1 MSQSPS
7 QFSSFQRR
15 IERAIAGLYRSLAR
29 NRVTRTPWAVIQ
41 TFSKAQGSLLAGS
54 MAYYTFLSLLPVLM
68 VALFIV
74 GSVFG
79 DNAAFEAAFSRGI
92 TQIFPSVEAEEL
104 IDQLIGARLAFGVFG
119 FIAIVYA
126 GTGFIGALTA
136 SLNRMWE
143 VKTGR
148 NPLGQKV
155 LNLIIVATLGAV
167 LLGSAGVTIWVGGLA
182 RAAFSK
188 EAGPVADLLEL
199 LAAPLAVFMV
209 FLVMYRLL
217 PACKLTWRSQVPGA
231 ILGAVGL
238 EALKRG
244 FAFWAQ
250 RSAGISA
257 LPRSL
262 LSVVLL
268 LVWLG
273 FFSQLILYGAALNV
287 VRNRRAAG
295 ISILPDGEPEERTSV
310 PGPAGDEAREESHGE
325 EPEVVS
331 IHSARG
337 DDRAAEGD
345 GLENR

>member
-7 QFSSFQRR
+7 QFSSFERR
-15 IERAIAGLYRSLAR
+15 IERAIAGLYSSLAR

-79 DNAAFEAAFSRGI
+79 DNATFRTTLSRGI
-92 TQIFPSVEAEEL
+92 TQIFPSVQGGEL
-104 IDQLIGARLAFGVFG
+104 IDQLVRARLAFGVFG

-126 GTGFIGALTA
+126 GSGFVGALTA

-188 EAGPVADLLEL
+188 EAGPVADFLEL
-199 LAAPLAVFMV
+199 LAAPLAVFTV
-209 FLVMYRLL
+209 LLLMYRLL
-217 PACKLTWRSQVPGA
+217 PARKLTWRSQVPGA

-244 FAFWAQ
+244 FALWAQ
-250 RSAGISA
+250 RSAGVSA

-287 VRNRRAAG
+287 VRGRRAAG
-295 ISILPDGEPEERTSV
+295 ISVMPDAEPEEGPV
-310 PGPAGDEAREESHGE
+310 PGPAGEVAREETQRK

>member
-1 MSQSPS
+1 V
-7 QFSSFQRR
+7 R
-15 IERAIAGLYRSLAR
+15 
-29 NRVTRTPWAVIQ
+29 
-41 TFSKAQGSLLAGS
+41 
-54 MAYYTFLSLLPVLM
+54 
-68 VALFIV
+68 
-74 GSVFG
+74 
-79 DNAAFEAAFSRGI
+79 
-92 TQIFPSVEAEEL
+92 
-104 IDQLIGARLAFGVFG
+104 ARLAFGVFG

-126 GTGFIGALTA
+126 GSGFIGALTA
-136 SLNRMWE
+136 SLNRMWD

-199 LAAPLAVFMV
+199 LAAPLAVFTV
-209 FLVMYRLL
+209 LLVMYRLL
-217 PACKLTWRSQVPGA
+217 PARKLTWRSQVPGA

-244 FAFWAQ
+244 FALWAQ
-250 RSAGISA
+250 RSAGVSA

-295 ISILPDGEPEERTSV
+295 ISVMPDEEPEEQRSV
-310 PGPAGDEAREESHGE
+310 PGPAGDEARERARGK
-325 EPEVVS
+325 EPKVVS